1 MKRIIELKHVG
12 PRAHVR
18 GLLEE
23 LLDRLEGKLARLSQ
37 DATSCHIVFEEQ
49 RAHQL
54 YRAALTC
61 HVPGQVLAAHEE
73 RREAGE
79 VIRKVF
85 ADIERQLQKQKAIL
99 HHEPQRKRVRRTG
112 RATTS
117 VAEPRSLE
125 ENDD

>member
-23 LLDRLEGKLARLSQ
+23 LLDRLEGKLARFSR

-54 YRAALTC
+54 YRASLTC

-73 RREAGE
+73 RRDAGE

-85 ADIERQLQKQKAIL
+85 ADIERQLQKHKAIL
-99 HHEPQRKRVRRTG
+99 NHEPLRKRSKRTE
-112 RATTS
+112 RETMS
-117 VAEPRSLE
+117 VPEPRSE
-125 ENDD
+125 DDDA